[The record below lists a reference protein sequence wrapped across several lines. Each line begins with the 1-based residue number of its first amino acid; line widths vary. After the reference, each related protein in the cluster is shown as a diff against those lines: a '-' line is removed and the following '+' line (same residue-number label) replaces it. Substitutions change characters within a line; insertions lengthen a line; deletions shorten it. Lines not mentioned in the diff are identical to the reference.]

1 MSRRPDDPAPATS
14 RPPAERARI
23 AASPANAWLTRDRLL
38 PEALDEPGARV
49 LPAKRPGRRPGRPRA
64 AE

>member
-23 AASPANAWLTRDRLL
+23 AASPANRWLATDQLRL
-38 PEALDEPGARV
+38 EALDEPGARA

-64 AE
+64 VE